1 MLFSECFN
9 VTRTTEDDWFDPY
22 LSIDTPLFIDPFL
35 IYVNEFGFFEGSHN
49 EIIKVFE
56 DIFIMISKSGGLEK
70 SVNYQKALRALIFP
84 EVQEICLGYTQAGTK
99 GSGSGN
105 EFSAIMAYALW
116 EAVNAGLKNIT
127 HFEEVALFNKGI
139 GADRISD
146 AVANIL
152 RKRLIAYT
160 QEVCHRHQIPMESKG
175 FAHGFFSHEYMKW
188 IPLQDTVPI
197 NPLTNRPVILVP
209 AKYLRHLPTINP
221 EDFWDYCFS
230 NENETI
236 RREFGE
242 DVTKNVS
249 KENIVD
255 FAKHHPDLRQ
265 DYIQNVENI
274 GSEPYDLTIDRKGF
288 VNWYPATQ
296 DFAARHPVSVS
307 IDNEEIFL
315 DTIEKMLMEYKHFIE
330 RNGGWYLLWNESN
343 QAKPEK
349 ASQLVCLGIIKH
361 YCKANNIDISREAE
375 VGIGPVDFKASR
387 GFNLRVHIEI
397 KKANNSKFWNGLEK
411 QLPAYMLSD
420 QVKKGF
426 FVVIWLYDNDEE
438 KIIEINERIKT
449 INKTTGKIIKKI
461 IIDARPKQSASKL

>member
-1 MLFSECFN
+1 M
-9 VTRTTEDDWFDPY
+9 
-22 LSIDTPLFIDPFL
+22 
-35 IYVNEFGFFEGSHN
+35 
-49 EIIKVFE
+49 
-56 DIFIMISKSGGLEK
+56 
-70 SVNYQKALRALIFP
+70 
-84 EVQEICLGYTQAGTK
+84 
-99 GSGSGN
+99 
-105 EFSAIMAYALW
+105 
-116 EAVNAGLKNIT
+116 
-127 HFEEVALFNKGI
+127 
-139 GADRISD
+139 
-146 AVANIL
+146 
-152 RKRLIAYT
+152 
-160 QEVCHRHQIPMESKG
+160 
-175 FAHGFFSHEYMKW
+175 
-188 IPLQDTVPI
+188 
-197 NPLTNRPVILVP
+197 
-209 AKYLRHLPTINP
+209 
-221 EDFWDYCFS
+221 FS

-361 YCKANNIDISREAE
+361 YFKANNIDIQERPE
-375 VGIGPVDFKASR
+375 VGIAALWIVKASR
-387 GFNLRVHIEI
+387 GFNLRVHIEKRKSRI
-397 KKANNSKFWNGLEK
+397 VQHFGMFKKQIPS
-411 QLPAYMLSD
+411 YMLSD
-420 QVKKGF
+420 QVKKVF
-426 FVVIWLYDNDEE
+426 LCSVVYDNDEV
-438 KIIEINERIKT
+438 
-449 INKTTGKIIKKI
+449 
-461 IIDARPKQSASKL
+461 